1 MAPPEQPQT
10 APSGGKETT
19 MTTTTLTNP
28 ATAVKIID
36 DLDRRIAAAQSPVE
50 ALALNRERLDAIMAT
65 GRTPESHGDVGL
77 IWELHAELTRQRIRR
92 LERRLRLESW
102 AAFREDEEAAAADRA
117 EAAEWD

>member
-1 MAPPEQPQT
+1 M
-10 APSGGKETT
+10 TT
-19 MTTTTLTNP
+19 TTTTLTNP
-28 ATAVKIID
+28 ALITTATAVKIID

-50 ALALNRERLDAIMAT
+50 ALALNRERLAAIEAT
-65 GRTPESHGDVGL
+65 GLTPESAGDRGL

-102 AAFREDEEAAAADRA
+102 SSFREDPEVAAADRA